1 MSLAALRSQLAL
13 IVAPPPVAA
22 DLLPTGVAG
31 LDAALGGG
39 LPRGRLT
46 EIAGPLGSGTATLAR
61 RLVTGLVAR
70 GLGVAY
76 VDAART
82 LDPADWAHLAA
93 GHLRVVRP
101 PDAARGAWCA
111 DVLLRSGAFVLVVL
125 DGAPALTRQQALRLV
140 GLAREKDAAFVVVGQ
155 DRPSAVSG
163 AVRLALRRGWGRG
176 RRTEGVEANPPC
188 SLRGRA
194 AAEAIQVRR
203 AGRRARAPG
212 SAPCT
217 RIASSLAALAP
228 RNEHSGASHGSI
240 QILVERGGN
249 RELVELPGAF
259 DEPRRL
265 GVHATGPDR
274 RGVGRG
280 KGKRWKGARNGGR
293 RVPRDD
299 G

>member
-1 MSLAALRSQLAL
+1 MSIAALRSQLAL

-39 LPRGRLT
+39 LPRGRLA

-93 GHLRVVRP
+93 GHLRMVRP

-163 AVRLALRRGWGRG
+163 AVRLALRRRWGRPAG
-176 RRTEGVEANPPC
+176 GP
-188 SLRGRA
+188 GRA
-194 AAEAIQVRR
+194 A
-203 AGRRARAPG
+203 
-212 SAPCT
+212 
-217 RIASSLAALAP
+217 L
-228 RNEHSGASHGSI
+228 HDGAI

-249 RELVELPGAF
+249 RELVELPGAL

-274 RGVGRG
+274 RGAGHGR
-280 KGKRWKGARNGGR
+280 GKRWKGARNGGR
-293 RVPRDD
+293 HVPSVR
-299 G
+299 GASASGGSP

>member
-1 MSLAALRSQLAL
+1 MSIAALRSQLAQV
-13 IVAPPPVAA
+13 VAPPPVAP

-101 PDAARGAWCA
+101 PEAARGAWCA

-125 DGAPALTRQQALRLV
+125 DGAPALTRQQALRLI
-140 GLAREKDAAFVVVGQ
+140 GLAREKDAAFVVLGQ

-163 AVRLALRRGWGRG
+163 AVRLAVRRRWGK
-176 RRTEGVEANPPC
+176 EGARAGGEAAGVREAGASSPG
-188 SLRGRA
+188 SLRGA
-194 AAEAIQVRR
+194 QRR
-203 AGRRARAPG
+203 SNPGAKSGVYSTVERAPLR
-212 SAPCT
+212 CT
-217 RIASSLAALAP
+217 RIASSL
-228 RNEHSGASHGSI
+228 RSS
-240 QILVERGGN
+240 Q
-249 RELVELPGAF
+249 
-259 DEPRRL
+259 
-265 GVHATGPDR
+265 
-274 RGVGRG
+274 
-280 KGKRWKGARNGGR
+280 
-293 RVPRDD
+293 
-299 G
+299 

>member
-1 MSLAALRSQLAL
+1 
-13 IVAPPPVAA
+13 
-22 DLLPTGVAG
+22 
-31 LDAALGGG
+31 LGGG

-46 EIAGPLGSGTATLAR
+46 EIVGALGSGTATLAR

-82 LDPADWAHLAA
+82 LDPADWAHLGA

-163 AVRLALRRGWGRG
+163 AVRLALRRRWGKG
-176 RRTEGVEANPPC
+176 TGGV
-188 SLRGRA
+188 R
-194 AAEAIQVRR
+194 
-203 AGRRARAPG
+203 
-212 SAPCT
+212 
-217 RIASSLAALAP
+217 
-228 RNEHSGASHGSI
+228 
-240 QILVERGGN
+240 ILVERGGD
-249 RELVELPGAF
+249 RDVVELPGGLA
-259 DEPRRL
+259 EARRL
-265 GVHATGPDR
+265 NVHPNGPDR
-274 RGVGRG
+274 RGTGHGR
-280 KGKRWKGARNGGR
+280 GKRWKGARNGGK
-293 RVPRDD
+293 PLASQ
-299 G
+299 GTPC